1 MFQAID
7 TCDLGR
13 VQGGQQ
19 PTTPGRIDPVQA
31 GLAGAEQARKIAATD
46 GNTGANIGRALAPN
60 PIVAPVTEY
69 AGRKGGEVVGTVR
82 GFVGGAA
89 RNVRDQI
96 GGWFRGW

>member
-31 GLAGAEQARKIAATD
+31 GLAGAESARRTSQSD
-46 GNTGANIGRALAPN
+46 GNTGATLGRAVAPN

-69 AGRKGGEVVGTVR
+69 AGRKIGEGVGAVR

-89 RNVRDQI
+89 RNVRDQVS
-96 GGWFRGW
+96 GWFSRW